1 MTMIYCVEDDKSIR
15 EIEMYTLQSTGFE
28 TKGFEDGHSFFEE
41 LKEKKPDLILLDVM
55 LPDEDG
61 ISILTKLKKNP
72 DTNDIPVIIAS
83 AKGEEYDKIKGLDT
97 GADDY
102 LAKPFGMMEM
112 ISRIKAVLRRSIHAV
127 SSKLTSGNIEMDLNS
142 HIVKVNGEQVDL
154 TLKEYELL
162 KLFISHPGIVYSRE
176 ALLNKIWEV
185 EYYGETR
192 TVDVHIRTLRSKLM
206 EEGNRITTVRGVGY
220 RYEAM
225 V

>member
-41 LKEKKPDLILLDVM
+41 LKEEKPDLILLDVM

-127 SSKLTSGNIEMDLNS
+127 SSNLTSGNIEMDLNS

>member
-1 MTMIYCVEDDKSIR
+1 MMMIYCVEDDKSIR

-127 SSKLTSGNIEMDLNS
+127 SSNLTSGNIEMDLNS